1 MRLSTV
7 ELGGED
13 TGERGACGGGG
24 AAVRGG
30 EEVVVVAS
38 PVASL
43 P

>member
-1 MRLSTV
+1 M